1 MVEPGATALAA
12 ERRNADQ
19 LRRTDDALR
28 LMAEHSLAT
37 EEGRPADQAFH
48 AALLEASD
56 NPFLA
61 DLTSGIGAAS
71 SASGR

>member
-1 MVEPGATALAA
+1 
-12 ERRNADQ
+12 
-19 LRRTDDALR
+19 
-28 LMAEHSLAT
+28 MAEHSLAT
-37 EEGRPADQAFH
+37 EEGRAADQAFH